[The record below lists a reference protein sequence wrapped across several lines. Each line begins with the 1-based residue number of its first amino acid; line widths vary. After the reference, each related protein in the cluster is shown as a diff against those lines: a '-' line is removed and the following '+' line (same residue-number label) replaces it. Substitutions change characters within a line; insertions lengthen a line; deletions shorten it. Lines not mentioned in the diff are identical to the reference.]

1 MICCSIRDS
10 NTSTRGGRTISELIL
25 FFLPFTYLQTIQALS
40 LMMEVST
47 VARKSLFD
55 WSPLFNGL
63 KEGGED
69 APPPP
74 PAIVTAVTE
83 FSREPRIVKLGGPL
97 PIENERQR

>member
-1 MICCSIRDS
+1 MTNNHHVFFHILAFDS
-10 NTSTRGGRTISELIL
+10 GADLWI
-25 FFLPFTYLQTIQALS
+25 
-40 LMMEVST
+40 MEVST

-83 FSREPRIVKLGGPL
+83 FSREPRVVKLGGPL
-97 PIENERQR
+97 PIDNEHPR